1 MSNEINCGSV
11 FFYLVPHE
19 NIFYLVWLINCFW
32 WHIDLKIKNKIVSCM
47 KCFDFFPSLF
57 SRFWLFFFKLSPQIL
72 TFSMNFFSRFWLFV
86 QALSQIFLIF
96 ADFFFSKF
104 WLYSH
109 NFLFEIFFF
118 FPEKEEKLF
127 FSSVKLS
134 KVEKVFFF
142 LKVSFF

>member
-1 MSNEINCGSV
+1 
-11 FFYLVPHE
+11 
-19 NIFYLVWLINCFW
+19 
-32 WHIDLKIKNKIVSCM
+32 
-47 KCFDFFPSLF
+47 
-57 SRFWLFFFKLSPQIL
+57 
-72 TFSMNFFSRFWLFV
+72 MNFFSRFWLFV

-96 ADFFFSKF
+96 ADFFSSKF